1 MKRILITIILLF
13 TAVAIF
19 SQDMSSYM
27 NEYTRVDGTVAE
39 RLALLE
45 AVRGTGR
52 TGIGE
57 FYHDALKYF
66 FTRLPDI
73 KTRTDEDMAERTAV
87 LLCQALGA
95 EKYTA
100 AAPEIWRIA
109 ELFDIDK
116 DESDPSTMQT
126 ALIALGDINAQD
138 HVPHIVGRLNDFNTQ
153 AITSSE
159 TILRAQAGVIGCI
172 KALEALHDIRGYK
185 PMFFVSIDEA
195 YDLPV
200 REIAANSLPNVV
212 ENPSDVIIEII
223 NDNTN
228 DPRIKLTAWNEL
240 LKSKAPDSSKAKVT
254 AAAIAASWTYP
265 TNVRSLQ
272 ANSKEMRRSAINAV
286 KQFGVADNSV
296 YEYLERSYSSN
307 FNTNAPDYA
316 EIMATLNT
324 LTAVKTD
331 EAVELLHKFLIDLNE
346 RRRGGPWGSKE
357 RQLFEWVVSCI
368 GSTGTQSADIRSLL
382 SIIQRTGTY
391 TPQEQNM
398 AANAL
403 KELGIQ

>member
-13 TAVAIF
+13 TAMAIF

-27 NEYTRVDGTVAE
+27 NEYTRTDGTVAE

-45 AVRGTGR
+45 AVRGAGH

-73 KTRTDEDMAERTAV
+73 KTRTDEEMAEETAV
-87 LLCQALGA
+87 ILCQALGA

-116 DESDPSTMQT
+116 NPIDPDTMQA

-138 HVPHIVGRLNDFNTQ
+138 HVPHIVERLNNFNAQ

-159 TILRAQAGVIGCI
+159 TIRRAQAGVIGCV

-185 PMFFVSIDEA
+185 PIFSVLIDEA
-195 YDLPV
+195 YDPPV
-200 REIAANSLPNVV
+200 REIAANSLPNIV

-223 NDNTN
+223 NDNIN
-228 DPRIKLTAWNEL
+228 DPRVKLTAWNEL
-240 LKSKAPDSSKAKVT
+240 LKSKVPDSSKAKVT
-254 AAAIAASWTYP
+254 AAAIAASWAYP
-265 TNVRSLQ
+265 TNNRSLQ
-272 ANSKEMRRSAINAV
+272 ATSKEMRKSAINAV
-286 KQFGVADNSV
+286 SQFGVADDSV
-296 YEYLERSYSSN
+296 YRYLERSYSSN
-307 FNTNAPDYA
+307 FNTNAPDYT
-316 EIMATLNT
+316 EIMVTLST
-324 LTAVKTD
+324 LTALKTD
-331 EAVELLHKFLIDLNE
+331 EAVELLHKFLIELNE
-346 RRRGGPWGSKE
+346 RRRGGPWGIKE

-368 GSTGTQSADIRSLL
+368 GTTGTQSADIRSLL
-382 SIIQRTGTY
+382 GTIQHTGTY
-391 TPQEQNM
+391 TPHEQNM
-398 AANAL
+398 ATNAL
-403 KELGIQ
+403 KELGAQ